1 MLIPKQHDATQNQKS
16 RIVILQ
22 LAPDHPPK
30 PRHLTPRSPP
40 FHASAFLRHA
50 RKNTITATLRSGSHN
65 AQDNLSIPRIS
76 SLYRPSPL
84 PSYCLAGGEQDEF
97 HSQTKIPIH
106 STLLLCSLDIFL
118 FRIETVSFAP
128 ADKTNSKDTQ
138 KAREAKRE
146 GRKSAV
152 RGKVKRTIKRTK
164 RERRGEKSVN
174 EVAGMI
180 DCTQKE
186 RTKLPPKCAPRFS
199 ANLYFLSLA
208 RDASPSSLSR
218 SLPCIPFS
226 PGKRDFRGHRRRACI
241 YIERERRIITRR

>member
-1 MLIPKQHDATQNQKS
+1 MLIPKQHHATQNQKS

-30 PRHLTPRSPP
+30 LRHLTPRSPP

-118 FRIETVSFAP
+118 FRIETVSLAP

-164 RERRGEKSVN
+164 REREEGRKKRQRSCGNDRLQAEREDKVTTEMRASVL
-174 EVAGMI
+174 GQSI
-180 DCTQKE
+180 F
-186 RTKLPPKCAPRFS
+186 PFPRARRVS
-199 ANLYFLSLA
+199 LISLA
-208 RDASPSSLSR
+208 LSPVSLFRPANAIFEGIDAV
-218 SLPCIPFS
+218 
-226 PGKRDFRGHRRRACI
+226 HEYI
-241 YIERERRIITRR
+241 YRERGG